1 MQEETG
7 RREKM
12 RVALKLIALVLL
24 LGVFLPSQAANV
36 QIEEYPPKKPAKKLR
51 VRLTAY
57 WCGQDPDTSR
67 FKSSTGYTLKSGR
80 TCAVDP
86 RIIPYGSTVIVGGKE
101 FKAIDTGS
109 AVVAKKASG
118 GKLPVVDLFFKT
130 ERQALL
136 ALDNMPKHT
145 WVEIK

>member
-1 MQEETG
+1 V
-7 RREKM
+7 
-12 RVALKLIALVLL
+12 RVVVKLIILL
-24 LGVFLPSQAANV
+24 LCVGIFLPSQAANV
-36 QIEEYPPKKPAKKLR
+36 QIEGYPPKKPAKKLK

-86 RIIPYGSTVIVGGKE
+86 RIIPYGSTVIVEGKE

-109 AVVAKKASG
+109 AVVTKKASRG
-118 GKLPVVDLFFKT
+118 RLPVVDLFFKT
-130 ERQALL
+130 EKQALL
-136 ALDNMPKHT
+136 ALDNMPTHT

>member
-1 MQEETG
+1 MRNIVIAIAMLFSIPTLASNVMIEMQH
-7 RREKM
+7 
-12 RVALKLIALVLL
+12 
-24 LGVFLPSQAANV
+24 
-36 QIEEYPPKKPAKKLR
+36 KKPSKKLK

-86 RIIPYGSTVIVGGKE
+86 RIIPYGSTVVVEGKE

-109 AVVAKKASG
+109 AVVTKKASG
-118 GKLPVVDLFFKT
+118 GKLPIVDLFFKT
-130 ERQALL
+130 EKQALL
-136 ALDNMPKHT
+136 ALNNMPKHT